1 MNGVA
6 CNDAGSVS
14 TNKTNSTRRMLI
26 VENATSEYFV
36 VMPDLFLR
44 DGSLDAAKTTIES
57 DSFKTALSSSSVLSD
72 VKLSGSI

>member
-6 CNDAGSVS
+6 CNDVGSVS
-14 TNKTNSTRRMLI
+14 TNKTNSTRRLLI

-36 VMPDLFLR
+36 VMPDLFKR
-44 DGSLDAAKTTIES
+44 DGSLETAKTTIES
-57 DSFKTALSSSSVLSD
+57 DEFKTALSSSTILSD